1 MSPRPDTPLTLYA
14 DYLRSVYTTSELP
27 IHYPKHGTKFINL
40 AVISK
45 EHITKE
51 EADKFT
57 KATLRGDVDQIL
69 RVKKPIEIEHV
80 LTPDQGKRLKCV
92 LVEGGP
98 GVGKSTFSWEL
109 CKRWGEGQ
117 LFQEYSTVV
126 LLRLRDESVQT
137 ATRLSDLFYYSD
149 EEVQKQ
155 IVLEVIKSQGK
166 GVLIVLDGAD
176 ELPRNLLK
184 ESSVFGRL
192 LSGIDL
198 PLATVLVTSRPSA
211 TEQLFSKWKSRIS
224 KHIEVIG
231 FREKDIEDYARSVLP
246 PNDLPGFKEYLSIHP
261 HINTMMYIPLNSA
274 IVTEVYKHCRL
285 SDNTTPTIVTQ
296 LYTNSLLLRYLDR
309 HPEYQDL
316 QCELS
321 SFSDLPAPVLT
332 QFKRLCEIAYKGV
345 CSQKVVF
352 SDLGRS
358 FDHLGFMHSAT
369 DVYAPLRVSVSYSF
383 LHLSIQEYLAAD
395 HISLMSSDQQTELF
409 RSYWK
414 EEHLVNTLRFV
425 AGITQLK
432 SIDSLVLKEVL
443 LEGSRFGGLTPDTV
457 ELLYEAQDGTILS
470 DPSSTI
476 MFDGI
481 RSLTPGV
488 CVALAYCIAH
498 SRCVWNLSQVFVL
511 EDDEA
516 QILARGLKD
525 CDASRAGCIHT
536 IENSSIRA
544 QVFTDMPQHV
554 LQGIKVMST
563 LTVKSTA
570 ECIRLAKVIPAMSSL
585 HTLGLIIQEDTS
597 EEAETELCHRLGQPS
612 SLRVLTITNYS
623 HLSVSGSALKN
634 LLLSSHTLEE
644 LHLDTASPESITLI
658 AEALCT
664 NCSLKT
670 LTLSPLFTIGLSRFN
685 LESMRAFAAMLRV
698 NQTLTSVSI
707 PRCRIDSDCAQ
718 CLAEALVHNNTLEEL
733 DISSN
738 IIGVAGANAVAEALV
753 HNNTLEELDM
763 SCNNMGVAGATA
775 VAEALVHNNTLE
787 ELDMSYNIIG
797 VAGATAVAE
806 ALVHNNTLEKLDMS
820 HNNIGVAG
828 ATAVAEALVHNNTL
842 KKLDM
847 SHNNIGVA
855 GATAVAEA
863 LVHNNTLKKLD
874 MSFNNIGVAGATAV
888 AEALV
893 HNNTLEELDMSDNN
907 IRVAGAT
914 AMAKI
919 LEKNRTIK
927 ILNLWGT
934 DIEIEGAESLVN
946 SLKSNHH
953 LEQIVL
959 PFQCDELKHFDGYR
973 GNEERLVFSLRSK

>member
-1 MSPRPDTPLTLYA
+1 M
-14 DYLRSVYTTSELP
+14 
-27 IHYPKHGTKFINL
+27 
-40 AVISK
+40 ISK
-45 EHITKE
+45 EHTTKK
-51 EADKFT
+51 EADEFT
-57 KATLRGDVDQIL
+57 KATLHGDVDQIL
-69 RVKKPIEIEHV
+69 RVKGPIEMEHV
-80 LTPDQGKRLKCV
+80 LTPDQGERLKCV

-109 CKRWGEGQ
+109 CKRWGEGE
-117 LFQEYSTVV
+117 LFQEYSVV
-126 LLRLRDESVQT
+126 GLLRLRDERVQR

-155 IVLEVIKSQGK
+155 IVSEVIKSQGK

-192 LSGIDL
+192 LSGVDL

-246 PNDLPGFKEYLSIHP
+246 PDDLPGFKEYLSIHP
-261 HINTMMYIPLNSA
+261 HIKTMMYIPLSSA

-285 SDNTTPTIVTQ
+285 SNNTAPTTVTQ
-296 LYTNSLLLRYLDR
+296 LYTNHSHSLLLRYLDS
-309 HPEYQDL
+309 QDL

-321 SFSDLPAPVLT
+321 DFSDLPAPVLA

-345 CSQKVVF
+345 YSRMIVF

-369 DVYAPLRVSVSYSF
+369 DVYAPLRASVSFSF
-383 LHLSIQEYLAAD
+383 LHLSIQEYLAAV
-395 HISLMSSDQQTELF
+395 HISLMSSDEQTKLF

-414 EEHLVNTLRFV
+414 EEHLRNTWRFV

-432 SIDSLVLKEVL
+432 SIKASPFSSGKHAVDI
-443 LEGSRFGGLTPDTV
+443 V
-457 ELLYEAQDGTILS
+457 ELLYEAQDTTILS
-470 DPSSTI
+470 DPSSTVG
-476 MFDGI
+476 FRQDGV
-481 RSLTPGV
+481 STLTPSV

-498 SRCVWNLSQVFVL
+498 SRCVWNLFGVIVL

-536 IENSSIRA
+536 IENSFIRA

-554 LQGIKVMST
+554 LQGIKVMEN
-563 LTVKSTA
+563 LIVQSTA
-570 ECIRLAKVIPAMSSL
+570 ECICLAKVIPAMSSL
-585 HTLGLIIQEDTS
+585 HTLRLVIGGVS
-597 EEAETELCHRLGQPS
+597 EEPQTELCHRLSQLT
-612 SLRVLTITNYS
+612 SLRVLINS
-623 HLSVSGSALKN
+623 FSDVSGSALKH
-634 LLLSSHTLEE
+634 LLLATQTLEVLAME
-644 LHLDTASPESITLI
+644 GASPETVTLI

-670 LTLSPLFTIGLSRFN
+670 LNVFSQFN
-685 LESMRAFAAMLRV
+685 LESTRAFADMLRV

-707 PRCRIDSDCAQ
+707 PRCHIDSDWAQ

-733 DISSN
+733 DIS
-738 IIGVAGANAVAEALV
+738 
-753 HNNTLEELDM
+753 
-763 SCNNMGVAGATA
+763 
-775 VAEALVHNNTLE
+775 
-787 ELDMSYNIIG
+787 Y
-797 VAGATAVAE
+797 
-806 ALVHNNTLEKLDMS
+806 
-820 HNNIGVAG
+820 
-828 ATAVAEALVHNNTL
+828 
-842 KKLDM
+842 
-847 SHNNIGVA
+847 
-855 GATAVAEA
+855 
-863 LVHNNTLKKLD
+863 
-874 MSFNNIGVAGATAV
+874 
-888 AEALV
+888 
-893 HNNTLEELDMSDNN
+893 NN

-914 AMAKI
+914 AMAKM
-919 LEKNRTIK
+919 LQQNRTLK

-934 DIEIEGAESLVN
+934 DIGIEGAESLVN

-953 LEQIVL
+953 LKQIWL
-959 PFQCDELKHFDGYR
+959 PFQRNKLKHFDGYH
-973 GNEERLVFSLRSK
+973 GNENRLHWQREPSLQSQCALL